1 MTNFLEMSHHGLP
14 VEVFPVLLCH
24 RLQRND
30 VADVHAAAQFQRR
43 RRFADGQRSDVL
55 NVDENLAWHHY
66 KLTIVRQEREHF
78 RVEGYSCKL
87 RLYQSKLR
95 WGWHK
100 FKKIG

>member
-24 RLQRND
+24 RLQRRND

-55 NVDENLAWHHY
+55 NVDENFAWHHY

-78 RVEGYSCKL
+78 RVVGYGRKL
-87 RLYQSKLR
+87 QLCQNRLR
-95 WGWHK
+95 WG
-100 FKKIG
+100 